1 MFARLR
7 SSRSANF
14 VVEILMIVIGISIA
28 LWFESLYEEMQ
39 ERDTE
44 QQYLQGLVDDLRSDI
59 NELDVV
65 IEDNERRLE
74 QLQATIPGLSDLA
87 GAPPQEQAQ
96 TIFAPSSYWFF
107 EPARVTYLSMRESGD
122 FRLLSDPEVKES
134 LLQLMRQYDHIE
146 TLQNNFLQALDDG
159 YIPLMMA
166 KFDMVDMQIA
176 DPGMLDD
183 PLFRNFFVY
192 AVQDTSSRVEAVR
205 IAREK
210 SGALLSLIESQ
221 LED

>member
-28 LWFESLYEEMQ
+28 LWFESLYEEWQ

-44 QQYLQGLVDDLRSDI
+44 QQYLQGLADDLRLDI
-59 NELDVV
+59 KELDEV
-65 IEDNERRLE
+65 ITDNQGRLE
-74 QLQATIPGLSDLA
+74 QLQEIIPGLSNLA
-87 GAPPQEQAQ
+87 EASPQAQAQ

-107 EPARVTYLSMRESGD
+107 EPAKVTYLSMRESGD
-122 FRLLSDPEVKES
+122 FRLLSDPLVKES
-134 LLQLMRQYDHIE
+134 LLQLMRQYDLIE

-166 KFDMVDMQIA
+166 KFDMVEMRIA
-176 DPGMLDD
+176 DPDLLRD

-192 AVQDTSSRVEAVR
+192 AVQDTTTRVGAMRLAKKES
-205 IAREK
+205 E
-210 SGALLSLIESQ
+210 ALLSMIEAQ
-221 LED
+221 LGN